1 MSLVLSCIHGAC
13 WFTVYNVYRLVP
25 AVSICIRSIFTV
37 SRMAPLGAPMCTPS
51 FPVGHGSSTVSTSIG
66 RADAFLMQRG
76 QNRPSFLW
84 LWFNM
89 IQQMPDSTNARL
101 NLISI
106 LSVWQSKPLSVS
118 IFCVGRLTIRPCID
132 SSLSITQ
139 PPNHADGRVPTVG
152 TQLQDLPVM
161 PVIWSSPERWWN
173 SSDQHSHIVHTS
185 YIIVP
190 YLAMVS
196 SWNPESFLPL
206 WIVLNCSLSNAGS
219 RWI

>member
-1 MSLVLSCIHGAC
+1 MSLVLSCFHGAC
-13 WFTVYNVYRLVP
+13 WFTVYNVYRLLP

-37 SRMAPLGAPMCTPS
+37 SRMAPLGAPICTPS
-51 FPVGHGSSTVSTSIG
+51 FLLGMGPPPSLPASAGPTPFWCKEGRTGRLSYGCDST
-66 RADAFLMQRG
+66 
-76 QNRPSFLW
+76 
-84 LWFNM
+84 WFNKC
-89 IQQMPDSTNARL
+89 QRL